1 MNLSFS
7 SSVLALAVSTTANSI
22 VVASKISHDD
32 EDKEKDVDVDLSTH
46 YETSVVAAL
55 PSLTQEL
62 KPVAIADADVGL
74 LRMSDEDKS
83 IPKLRGATELQLQF
97 LAEEKKVGIGQACS
111 ANLRCAQG
119 VCRTYKENGYSYTQ
133 CTLDANKGTPGYSNG
148 GKPEGKRLLNSVL
161 SCPHNI
167 LAYYSFSHQLSH
179 FRPRT
184 GTISTR
190 LHEKQSVWLY

>member
-22 VVASKISHDD
+22 VVATASKISHDD

-62 KPVAIADADVGL
+62 KPVAIAADVGL

-83 IPKLRGATELQLQF
+83 IPKLRGATELQF

-111 ANLRCAQG
+111 VNLRCAQG
-119 VCRTYKENGYSYTQ
+119 VCRTYNENGYSYTQ
-133 CTLDANKGTPGYSNG
+133 CTLDANKGTPGYGNG

-161 SCPHNI
+161 SCPHI

-184 GTISTR
+184 GWTISTR